1 MTPFERYLERRAAL
15 VPARRMVLPTRYANI
30 VHAYQAVQ
38 PWSADQTRLLYAGFE
53 TRDVCEIVVR
63 DMETG
68 IEQALATSTHFD
80 LHTAASQRWVLGDSA
95 VLFRESDGAGG
106 VRHSLVRLEFPGVVE
121 PVHELDGWDAR
132 EVINRGRTISCS
144 RRGTGGALSQV
155 SLFDL
160 ETRRHRILFNAED
173 VVASI
178 IYGEKPRVAG
188 LGFQHT
194 VAAADGRRVFFKLD
208 IPNPTGAQMPVER
221 SFHAFDTVT
230 GKFTDFGGAV
240 LGHPAWI
247 DGRHIANIEKTR
259 DGVDHRWLVSM
270 DSKTGE
276 VHRLTTLAI
285 EGPGHPCVSP
295 DGSCMVSD
303 SFTTDGARSRIY
315 LLDFTLGE
323 LRELDCL
330 DHLSKAQSGFY
341 DPHVITRV
349 HPHPTWSPDGRSIAG
364 NCNFGGTRLGLVVWD
379 GIRRG

>member
-1 MTPFERYLERRAAL
+1 MTDFERYLQRRAAQA
-15 VPARRMVLPTRYANI
+15 PARRTVLPTRYANI

-38 PWSADQTRLLYAGFE
+38 PWSADQARLLYAGFE
-53 TRDVCEIVVR
+53 TRNVCDIVVR
-63 DMETG
+63 DMATG
-68 IEQALATSTHFD
+68 EEQALATSTHFD

-106 VRHSLVRLEFPGVVE
+106 VRRSLVRLESPGAIEHVR
-121 PVHELDGWDAR
+121 ELDGWDAR
-132 EVINRGRTISCS
+132 EVINHGRTISCS
-144 RRGTGGALSQV
+144 RRGKDGAFSEV
-155 SLFDL
+155 GLFDL
-160 ETRRHRILFNAED
+160 ETRRHRILFTAED
-173 VVASI
+173 AVKAIVQ
-178 IYGEKPRVAG
+178 GERPRADQV
-188 LGFQHT
+188 GFQHT
-194 VAAADGRRVFFKLD
+194 VASADGRRVFFKLD
-208 IPNPTGAQMPVER
+208 VPNPTGAPMPAER

-230 GKFTDFGGAV
+230 GKFSDFGGAV

-270 DSKTGE
+270 DAETGA
-276 VHRLTTLAI
+276 VCRLTTLAI

-295 DGSCMVSD
+295 DGSRLVSD
-303 SFTTDGARSRIY
+303 SFTTDGTRSRIY
-315 LLDFTLGE
+315 LLDFADGE

-349 HPHPTWSPDGRSIAG
+349 HPHPTWSPDGRSIIG

-379 GIRRG
+379 GHGDH